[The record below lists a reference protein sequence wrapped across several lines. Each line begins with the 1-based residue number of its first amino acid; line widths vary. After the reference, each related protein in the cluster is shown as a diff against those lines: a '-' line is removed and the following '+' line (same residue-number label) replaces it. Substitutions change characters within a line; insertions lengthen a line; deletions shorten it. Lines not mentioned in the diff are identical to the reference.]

1 VVAFTVALP
10 WTPLGRLFG
19 FVPLPFEFIALLA
32 LILVLYVASAE
43 IVKRAF
49 YRRSS

>member
-19 FVPLPFEFIALLA
+19 FVPLPPKFIALLA
-32 LILVLYVASAE
+32 AILVLYVASAE
-43 IVKRAF
+43 IVKHVF
-49 YRRSS
+49 YRRVP